1 MRIAT
6 KKMVCGIIGA
16 IGLLNFLAFAI
27 IAIWLGGDALNGKSV
42 DGRYFL
48 SNHGKT
54 VEVSAAVFNYSRIH
68 ASSIMITHPLAILCG
83 FILSSMDREPRNGKT
98 RVSET

>member
-1 MRIAT
+1 M
-6 KKMVCGIIGA
+6 GI
-16 IGLLNFLAFAI
+16 LNFLAFAI
-27 IAIWLGGDALNGKSV
+27 IASRLGGDALNGKSV

-54 VEVSAAVFNYSRIH
+54 IEVSEAVFNYSRIH

-83 FILSSMDREPRNGKT
+83 FILSATDREQRK
-98 RVSET
+98 RQ